1 MSWAAYVTNLE
12 GGKGRC
18 KYAGIWGKQGG
29 VWAESPDKSQ
39 FPISAEDVAVA
50 TRAVVNQDQNVMGTG
65 LTIAKN
71 KFTCLRM
78 EPEILIC
85 QGKGDNKDH
94 SLVIA
99 VSTQAV
105 IIGFNPD
112 PDVKTA
118 QVREGVEGVKD
129 YLKSVGY

>member
-65 LTIAKN
+65 LTVS
-71 KFTCLRM
+71 
-78 EPEILIC
+78 
-85 QGKGDNKDH
+85 DN
-94 SLVIA
+94 LFFFF
-99 VSTQAV
+99 
-105 IIGFNPD
+105 GPN
-112 PDVKTA
+112 
-118 QVREGVEGVKD
+118 
-129 YLKSVGY
+129 GYSISHHKIQLARK